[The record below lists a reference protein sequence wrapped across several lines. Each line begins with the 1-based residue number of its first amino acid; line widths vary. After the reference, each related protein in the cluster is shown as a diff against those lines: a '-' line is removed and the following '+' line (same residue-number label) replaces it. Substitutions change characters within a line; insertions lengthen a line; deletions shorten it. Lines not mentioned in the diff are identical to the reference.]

1 MAIWDVSTQTEWED
15 ATETHDDTQI
25 DSDQLKLAEAHA
37 LDFDGTDDYVE
48 TTTLGDFGSS
58 MDTDFTVSIWT
69 NSTDTSDSVSYLSTH
84 VSGETAFHF
93 RRNWGDGDEFELYLR
108 DEGGDRLELKTDGPY
123 GADGEWHNIVVRKTG
138 NSSTDLSL
146 WMDGEEITNTY
157 FNKNENFSNPADFT
171 NELLIGARGGDY
183 DRHIDA
189 QLDDVRIYDKALSSS
204 EISDLASDRYHD
216 VATSDLRAWWKMN
229 EGSGSTVYDSSGN
242 DYDGTIEGAT
252 WTDISPDT
260 GLWTS
265 DIWDDGY
272 TDKSTFKSFSTSVA
286 TLPTGSSA
294 YVQLV
299 VYDSDGSTQLDSSAW
314 YILSEGSNDINFYV
328 DNGNYWQL
336 KYDLRA
342 NDTNSTPEIDSYSLE
357 SVRLPLTGNVK
368 LSDSN
373 IEGVDVYCI
382 KKNTS
387 EYEDSDT
394 TDSNGDYEVLV
405 SEDDTV
411 YVVSV
416 VYYDSSE
423 DKYYGMSKTID
434 YSS

>member
-1 MAIWDVSTQTEWED
+1 MVTWDVSTQTEWED
-15 ATETHDDTQI
+15 ATDTHSDTRI
-25 DSDQLKLAEAHA
+25 ESDQLKLAGDYA

-48 TTTLGDFGSS
+48 TTTLGDYGSTEMEKS
-58 MDTDFTVSIWT
+58 STSFWIKTTSTEKTEIFNASSEDNQILRLRINQDGYWNEDKGKIFVQLKDEDGSRLWGATDDDLGF
-69 NSTDTSDSVSYLSTH
+69 Y
-84 VSGETAFHF
+84 
-93 RRNWGDGDEFELYLR
+93 DGDWHHIYVEWDCVDDNDITILVDD
-108 DEGGDRLELKTDGPY
+108 DEKSFNYRSRSTLDNLQDFDEDFSFGVSEY
-123 GADGEWHNIVVRKTG
+123 DGE
-138 NSSTDLSL
+138 
-146 WMDGEEITNTY
+146 
-157 FNKNENFSNPADFT
+157 
-171 NELLIGARGGDY
+171 
-183 DRHIDA
+183 
-189 QLDDVRIYDKALSSS
+189 LDDFRIYDGQRTSE
-204 EISDLASDRYHD
+204 EISDLASDRYHN

-242 DYDGTIEGAT
+242 NNDGTIEGAT
-252 WTDISPDT
+252 WCGSGTYLDT

-265 DIWDDGY
+265 DIWDDGF
-272 TDKSTFKSFSTSVA
+272 TGESTFKSFSTSVA
-286 TLPTGSSA
+286 TLPSGSSA
-294 YVQLV
+294 DVKLI
-299 VYDSDGSTQLDSSAW
+299 VYDDDGSTILDESAW
-314 YILSEGSNDINFYV
+314 YSLSEGSNNINFYV

-342 NDTNSTPEIDSYSLE
+342 DDTNSTPEIDSYSLE

-368 LSDSN
+368 LSGSN
-373 IEGVDVYCI
+373 VEGANIYCI
-382 KKNTS
+382 KKSSS